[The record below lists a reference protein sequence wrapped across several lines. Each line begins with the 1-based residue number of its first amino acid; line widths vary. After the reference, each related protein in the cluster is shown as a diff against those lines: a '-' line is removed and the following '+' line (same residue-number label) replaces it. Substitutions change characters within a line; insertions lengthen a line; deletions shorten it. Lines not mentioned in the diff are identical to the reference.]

1 MNKSFK
7 YGIAGIFAG
16 VIGVAI
22 YGAVAYVTHVA
33 PATSSTVSMPIQAFA
48 VDPIWVKS
56 GKPNFKAVEFSAA
69 TDGSSSSGIF
79 EAEGPST
86 FEWHYQLDE
95 SIYVLSGGVEID
107 YLGQHFTLKEG
118 DTAFFRAGTVALW
131 HVPVGIKKTWTL
143 YNPGRL
149 ARWLG
154 RLGK

>member
-1 MNKSFK
+1 MNKSIK
-7 YGIAGIFAG
+7 YGIVGVLIG
-16 VIGVAI
+16 VIGVVIYAAI
-22 YGAVAYVTHVA
+22 VYMMHVA
-33 PATSSTVSMPIQAFA
+33 PATSRAVSMPTQAFA
-48 VDPIWVKS
+48 VDPGWVKS

-69 TDGSSSSGIF
+69 ADGSSSSGIF

-107 YLGQHFTLKEG
+107 YLGQHFSLKEG
-118 DTAFFRAGTVALW
+118 DTAFFRAGTMALW

-154 RLGK
+154 HLGK